1 MVWNNRL
8 LAHCTGKHIFEF
20 GKKSKWNTKKIR
32 RNLHIHQ
39 KHDTTKKHNNTGTNG
54 AKNQ

>member
-20 GKKSKWNTKKIR
+20 GKKVNEIQKNPSKFTHSPKTWYYKK
-32 RNLHIHQ
+32 Q
-39 KHDTTKKHNNTGTNG
+39 NNTGTNG
-54 AKNQ
+54 TKNQ